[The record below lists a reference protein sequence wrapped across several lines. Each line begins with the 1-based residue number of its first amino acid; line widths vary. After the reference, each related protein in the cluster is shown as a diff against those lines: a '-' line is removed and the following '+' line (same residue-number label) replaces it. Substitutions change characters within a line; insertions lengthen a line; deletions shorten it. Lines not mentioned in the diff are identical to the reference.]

1 MIFGGIDIGGTS
13 VKVGFVDNNG
23 KILCSDLFHVEK
35 IKDYTNFLKTLHN
48 SIISLIGHLDNNII
62 IQGYG
67 VGCPGRINYQEG
79 KVIWCRGKLEYIE
92 NKPLGPDL
100 SALLNKPV
108 VCDNDVNSIVLGEA
122 LFGKGKN
129 LDIVIGLTFGTGVGG
144 GIVINGDIIR
154 GEHFTAGHFGYMS
167 QDSTGRKHESGNSGA
182 VEIHAS
188 HSGVMYKIREAM
200 RLDIKTTLKEKLNE
214 NDFGFKHIYEESAR
228 GDEFSIRLV
237 KDLENEMSILITNLV
252 FAFDPSIILVGGGLL
267 KAEKSILSRVRKKI
281 KKRISF
287 LESKE
292 IIIEPMSSYDKVGIL
307 GGAALAKRE
316 LN

>member
-35 IKDYTNFLKTLHN
+35 IKDYKNFLKTLHN

-214 NDFGFKHIYEESAR
+214 NGFGFKHIYEESAR

>member
-67 VGCPGRINYQEG
+67 VGCPGRINSKEG

-316 LN
+316 LK

>member
-23 KILCSDLFHVEK
+23 KILCCDLFHVEK
-35 IKDYTNFLKTLHN
+35 IKDYKNFLKTLHN

-67 VGCPGRINYQEG
+67 VGCPGRINSQEG

-129 LDIVIGLTFGTGVGG
+129 LDIVIGLTFGTGIGG

>member
-35 IKDYTNFLKTLHN
+35 IKDYKNFLKTLHN

-62 IQGYG
+62 IKGYG
-67 VGCPGRINYQEG
+67 VGCPGRINSQEG

-316 LN
+316 LK

>member
-129 LDIVIGLTFGTGVGG
+129 LDIVIGLTFGTGIGG

-154 GEHFTAGHFGYMS
+154 GEHYTAGHFGYMS

-214 NDFGFKHIYEESAR
+214 NGFGFKHIYEESAR

>member
-35 IKDYTNFLKTLHN
+35 IKDYKNFLKILHN

-67 VGCPGRINYQEG
+67 VGCPGRINSQKG

-307 GGAALAKRE
+307 GGAALAKRD

>member
-35 IKDYTNFLKTLHN
+35 IKDYKNFLKTLHN
-48 SIISLIGHLDNNII
+48 SIISLIEHLDNNII
-62 IQGYG
+62 IKGYG
-67 VGCPGRINYQEG
+67 VGCPGRINSQEG
-79 KVIWCRGKLEYIE
+79 KVIWCKGKLEYVE

-129 LDIVIGLTFGTGVGG
+129 LDIVIGLTFGTGIGG

-188 HSGVMYKIREAM
+188 HSGVIYKIREAM

-316 LN
+316 LK

>member
-200 RLDIKTTLKEKLNE
+200 RLDIKTNLKEKLNE

>member
-35 IKDYTNFLKTLHN
+35 IKDYKNFLKALHN

>member
-67 VGCPGRINYQEG
+67 VGCPGRINSQKG

>member
-35 IKDYTNFLKTLHN
+35 IKDYKNFLKTLHN

>member
-35 IKDYTNFLKTLHN
+35 IKDYNNFLKTLHN

>member
-35 IKDYTNFLKTLHN
+35 IKDYKNFLKTLHN

-167 QDSTGRKHESGNSGA
+167 QDSAGRKHESGNSGA

-214 NDFGFKHIYEESAR
+214 NGFGFKHIYEESAR

>member
-200 RLDIKTTLKEKLNE
+200 RLDIKTNLKEKLNE

-316 LN
+316 LK

>member
-35 IKDYTNFLKTLHN
+35 IKDYNNFLKTLHN

-67 VGCPGRINYQEG
+67 VGCPGRINSQKG

-307 GGAALAKRE
+307 GGAALAKRD

>member
-281 KKRISF
+281 KKSISF

>member
-35 IKDYTNFLKTLHN
+35 IKDYKNFLKTLHN

-144 GIVINGDIIR
+144 GIVINGNIIR

-188 HSGVMYKIREAM
+188 HSGVIYKIRKAM

-214 NDFGFKHIYEESAR
+214 NDFGFKHVYEESAR

-281 KKRISF
+281 KKRIYF

>member
-35 IKDYTNFLKTLHN
+35 IKDYKNFLKTLHN

-67 VGCPGRINYQEG
+67 VGCPGRINSQKG

-122 LFGKGKN
+122 LFGKGEN

>member
-267 KAEKSILSRVRKKI
+267 KAEKSVLSRVRKKI